1 VREVQIKIQLP
12 EFVYQVCVKILLF
25 YRWLRYGFPFRL
37 IPLTQGQFTI
47 VDDEDYE
54 KLAKYRWLAVRSG
67 RTFYAE
73 RAVKLWKGN
82 RKRFFN
88 VRMHRQ
94 LLNVP
99 EGKIVDHINHNGL
112 DNRRANLRI
121 VTIEQNTWNKRKKSG
136 NCSSRYKGV
145 SWQKSSGRWKAII
158 VYRGKWIF
166 IGYFDDEVLA
176 AKAYDAKA
184 QELFGEYA
192 ALNFGKA

>member
-1 VREVQIKIQLP
+1 MREVQIKIQAP

-25 YRWLRYGFPFRL
+25 YRRLRYGYSFRK
-37 IPLTQGQFTI
+37 IPLTQGQFAI

-54 KLAKYRWLAVRSG
+54 KLSGYKWYASKKG

-73 RAVKLWKGN
+73 RADRGG
-82 RKRFFN
+82 RKKRN
-88 VRMHRQ
+88 IPMHREI
-94 LLNVP
+94 LDMP
-99 EGKIVDHINHNGL
+99 AGKCIDHINHNSL

-121 VTIEQNTWNKRKKSG
+121 VTQEHNNWNKRKKRG
-136 NCSSRYKGV
+136 NCSSQYKGV
-145 SWQKSSGRWKAII
+145 SWQKSPGRWKAMI
-158 VYRGKWIF
+158 VYKGKWIF
-166 IGYFDDEVLA
+166 IGYFDNEVSA

>member
-1 VREVQIKIQLP
+1 MREVQIKIQAP

-25 YRWLRYGFPFRL
+25 YRWLRYGYSFRK
-37 IPLTQGQFTI
+37 ISLTQGQTAI
-47 VDDEDYE
+47 VDAEDYE
-54 KLAKYRWLAVRSG
+54 KLSGCKWYVIRKG

-73 RAVKLWKGN
+73 RADRGG
-82 RKRFFN
+82 RKKRN
-88 VRMHRQ
+88 IPMHRQ
-94 LLNVP
+94 ILDEP
-99 EGKIVDHINHNGL
+99 AGKCIDHINHNGL

-121 VTIEQNTWNKRKKSG
+121 VTQEQNNWNKRKKSG
-136 NCSSRYKGV
+136 NCSSQYKGV
-145 SWQKSSGRWKAII
+145 SWQKSSGRWKTII

-166 IGYFDDEVLA
+166 IGYFDDEVSA